1 MDGTPTN
8 PENEPQNAR
17 SALQWGNTPPQ
28 AQTHSLPPEFAAT
41 GPVVR
46 IRDSREIDSRI
57 LVLAIHWHYTDN
69 SIEENRILAQI
80 AALQWVQDR
89 SIEWGEA
96 MAEAQAAALGYLDA
110 EGLTKRKGDKP

>member
-1 MDGTPTN
+1 MDGTPTK

-17 SALQWGNTPPQ
+17 SVASGQG
-28 AQTHSLPPEFAAT
+28 
-41 GPVVR
+41 VR

-57 LVLAIHWHYTDN
+57 LALAIHWHYTDN

-110 EGLTKRKGDKP
+110 EGLTKRRWGTS

>member
-1 MDGTPTN
+1 MDGTPTKR
-8 PENEPQNAR
+8 ENEPQNAR
-17 SALQWGNTPPQ
+17 SALQQGNTPPHPLSPNV
-28 AQTHSLPPEFAAT
+28 TPPTSAT
-41 GPVVR
+41 GQSVR